1 MDGWNSRI
9 NGKWYGTIGYANTEE
24 TEPGIWEETIIEKQY
39 YGELDNNRYRRQ
51 NNDYK
56 NDDIV
61 LYSDISIIADPFA
74 IENYSKIVYV
84 EINNQKWKVTSVEP
98 KYPRLVLTVG
108 GVYNE
113 QQIRITDITG
123 ANTRQS

>member
-61 LYSDISIIADPFA
+61 LYSDISIIADPFT

-113 QQIRITDITG
+113 
-123 ANTRQS
+123 

>member
-9 NGKWYGTIGYANTEE
+9 NGKWYGVIGYANTEE

-39 YGELDNNRYRRQ
+39 YGDLDNNRYRRQ

-113 QQIRITDITG
+113 
-123 ANTRQS
+123 